1 MKTRLLGAAVLLA
14 LLVLFVPMLFS
25 SKPPAASGDQAVSL
39 AIPPA
44 PDRDLQTKTMSL
56 NPDAAVGAP
65 NGAASTASAN
75 TAKVATGASGQLAT
89 VDIGSNRPRDVETDA
104 QAGKKPA
111 PTTVVTGSGASSTEP
126 VIPMQNKLPPS
137 APAAKPPAAIA
148 AAPRTPRSVVSADV
162 ASADAAPAS
171 GHGSYK
177 VNLSAYASAAGAAS
191 LQRRVQA
198 LGYPVSSHAITQGG
212 QPRTLVIAG
221 PFETRAAAE
230 AARLKITQSVPGVP
244 ARLQKDAS
252 EESASAA
259 APVSV
264 PANKAAVAVA
274 APTATKSRAGGFAVQ
289 LAAMS
294 SQGDATALRD
304 KLRGAGFDG
313 FVDSVQA
320 GGKQLWRVRAGPQ
333 TQRAD
338 AERIRDQIKAKLG
351 IAGNIVA
358 VP

>member
-25 SKPPAASGDQAVSL
+25 SKPPAPGGDQAVSL

-56 NPDAAVGAP
+56 NPDAAVGANVSP
-65 NGAASTASAN
+65 AAPAAAS
-75 TAKVATGASGQLAT
+75 KVTPGASGQLAT
-89 VDIGSNRPRDVETDA
+89 VEIGSNRPRDVETDP
-104 QAGKKPA
+104 QAGKKPV
-111 PTTVVTGSGASSTEP
+111 PTTVTTGSGASSTEP
-126 VIPMQNKLPPS
+126 VIPMQNKPPAS
-137 APAAKPPAAIA
+137 VPAARQPAVVAPAPK
-148 AAPRTPRSVVSADV
+148 TPKSAVAADV
-162 ASADAAPAS
+162 ASASS
-171 GHGSYK
+171 GGSYK
-177 VNLSAYASAAGAAS
+177 LNLSAYASAAGAAS

-198 LGYPVSSHAITQGG
+198 LGYPVSSHLMTQGG
-212 QPRTLVIAG
+212 QPRTVVIAG

-230 AARLKITQSVPGVP
+230 AARLKITHSIAGVP
-244 ARLQKDAS
+244 ARLQQDAGDQGTAATPAPAAPS
-252 EESASAA
+252 KAA
-259 APVSV
+259 APAAV
-264 PANKAAVAVA
+264 PAAA
-274 APTATKSRAGGFAVQ
+274 KSRSGGFAVQ

-320 GGKQLWRVRAGPQ
+320 SGKQLWRVRAGPQ

-351 IAGNIVA
+351 IAGNIVP

>member
-1 MKTRLLGAAVLLA
+1 LKTRLLGAAVLLA

-25 SKPPAASGDQAVSL
+25 SKPPTTSGDQAVSL

-56 NPDAAVGAP
+56 TPDAAVGA
-65 NGAASTASAN
+65 ASTAPASAQASAVK
-75 TAKVATGASGQLAT
+75 TAVPAGGALAT
-89 VDIGSNRPRDVETDA
+89 VNIGSNRPRDVETDPL
-104 QAGKKPA
+104 AGKKPV
-111 PTTVVTGSGASSTEP
+111 PTTVTTGSGASSSEP
-126 VIPMQNKLPPS
+126 VIPMQNKT
-137 APAAKPPAAIA
+137 PAAVPTAKQA
-148 AAPRTPRSVVSADV
+148 VVSAAVQKAAQATPAPVV
-162 ASADAAPAS
+162 APVS

-212 QPRTLVIAG
+212 QPRTVVIAG
-221 PFETRAAAE
+221 PFETRAGAE

-244 ARLQKDAS
+244 ARLQQDAG
-252 EESASAA
+252 EESAA
-259 APVSV
+259 APSPVSAS
-264 PANKAAVAVA
+264 PGKAAVA
-274 APTATKSRAGGFAVQ
+274 APATTRTRAGGFAVQ

-338 AERIRDQIKAKLG
+338 AERIRDQIKSKLG
-351 IAGNIVA
+351 IAGNIVP

>member
-1 MKTRLLGAAVLLA
+1 LKTRLLGAAVLLA
-14 LLVLFVPMLFS
+14 LLVLFVPMFFS
-25 SKPPAASGDQAVSL
+25 SKPPAAGGDQAVSL

-65 NGAASTASAN
+65 SSSVSTAPAN
-75 TAKVATGASGQLAT
+75 TSKVTPGAGGQLAT
-89 VDIGSNRPRDVETDA
+89 VDIGSNRPRDVETDP
-104 QAGKKPA
+104 QAGKKRV
-111 PTTVVTGSGASSTEP
+111 PTTVTTGSGASSTEP
-126 VIPMQNKLPPS
+126 VIPMQNKLPASVP
-137 APAAKPPAAIA
+137 PARQPAAIA
-148 AAPRTPRSVVSADV
+148 ATQRTPKSAVEADV
-162 ASADAAPAS
+162 AQASGQSS

-198 LGYPVSSHAITQGG
+198 LGYPVSSHSITQGD
-212 QPRTLVIAG
+212 QPRTVVMAG

-244 ARLQKDAS
+244 ARLQQDAG
-252 EESASAA
+252 EESASTPTPASA
-259 APVSV
+259 SASRTATAP
-264 PANKAAVAVA
+264 AAV
-274 APTATKSRAGGFAVQ
+274 PPATKPRAGGFAVQ

-294 SQGDATALRD
+294 SQGDANALRD

-313 FVDSVQA
+313 FVDSAQA

-338 AERIRDQIKAKLG
+338 AEHIRDQIKAKLG
-351 IAGNIVA
+351 IAGNIVP